1 MREVLIYKK
10 FYYTFFLRQGM
21 GILKLAW
28 ATLKYCVGG
37 VVSAIVKWP
46 VFERVFKCFL
56 TTTFIQNCFL

>member
-21 GILKLAW
+21 GISKLAW

-46 VFERVFKCFL
+46 VFECVL
-56 TTTFIQNCFL
+56 SVA